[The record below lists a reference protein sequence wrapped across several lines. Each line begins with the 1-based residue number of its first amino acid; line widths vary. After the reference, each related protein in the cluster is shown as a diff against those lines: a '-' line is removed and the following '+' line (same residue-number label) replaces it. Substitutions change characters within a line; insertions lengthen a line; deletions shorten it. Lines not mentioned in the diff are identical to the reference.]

1 MLFHVSVDPR
11 IPIGARGPG
20 RDIMERL
27 GVFHAVLPAQFPA
40 PRQPELLDVIAIGSD
55 VVIAQQREAL
65 VALRQ
70 LGPQSRSQVPCPLQP
85 TTRASSPSSR
95 SLLSTFSPMV
105 PGVPSPGASPMSS
118 LVARTR

>member
-27 GVFHAVLPAQFPA
+27 GVFHTVLPAQFPS

-55 VVIAQQREAL
+55 VVIAQQRQAL

-70 LGPQSRSQVPCPLQP
+70 LSPQSRSQVPC
-85 TTRASSPSSR
+85 RAFR
-95 SLLSTFSPMV
+95 RIRTV
-105 PGVPSPGASPMSS
+105 GVPEAESGISS
-118 LVARTR
+118 E